1 MNLRSRGGGALAAAL
16 AVALLVPQAALAAE
30 DGEGHYGGGNGSGQG
45 GGGQGGGGAGEDG
58 GKDGSTGSIYSDLV
72 IALRDAKGVPV
83 LKEYDVPA
91 TEEEEATTEYCVQPV
106 SYEPV
111 PGLTAEKN
119 PVDQRDVYV
128 IPLQGEWW
136 TAPPAGGL
144 PVEEI
149 ETCDPQ
155 PQYAMFVH
163 EAELE
168 RLNMARTADDVIAR
182 KQADVE
188 EKLRLGSD
196 VALEAAGRIT
206 IDGEMLDASP
216 EYAGIYQSLMYS
228 GTIPGLQFHVDTANP
243 DAPKA
248 APPAEI
254 GPDATTHGYRNSR
267 FDAWELAATAIGVA
281 ASKTMPISLDAVIY
295 YNQVIGFPPEETTAA
310 AAEGTGGTGGSPS
323 TEEPRQID
331 EDWLPMIK
339 FVEDT
344 TGKRYVDYTGFSYN
358 RADTFPGSMTILNV
372 DKMRW
377 EVKPYIGT
385 VPFLNLSGDKNPD
398 TETLTGVVAFAQ
410 LADDVRSLINYY
422 HVIEGIPGIYM
433 DPVGI
438 DTTAAQ
444 LKRIT
449 DPAVDLGTLPSA
461 VFPTEPFPVTA
472 SLFNPWGGSVIEQTN
487 LKVTVDAGEAVLD
500 VGDVTAVSRPT
511 DADPN
516 SWDLPFEA
524 VSGDLVGYWGP
535 AGGFQVKP
543 GDKYVTTFDAKL
555 AADAPVGDYS
565 VTLELVGDPT
575 EATPEAGIKT
585 LATDTDTLD
594 VMANAPTVLWGA
606 TIPKLLTQ
614 AAQLQLPVRVYEPT
628 PAPAPE
634 PEATTTEDRVLQLTI
649 TGPDDD
655 GVATTTEQLKAT
667 DVRIYGEQVK
677 VTQTTDS
684 AAEADVAAAAEAQ
697 PVTDMA
703 RMTLAPTSDT
713 TDNKLVG
720 TWTVPWKVGYSDI
733 LWYVSVIDGAPVG
746 TYQFDLE
753 LLGVQ
758 SVKPATQV
766 TTVPAPAEHGQKPP
780 GTGEDDGGDGGGPVT
795 PPGNGSGG
803 GGEGDDGD
811 DDDGDGDGGGGP
823 ATPPPGGSDGPGKGV
838 HRAGGTDKIAT
849 GVLLSQERFDD
860 GEADAAVIARSDDYA
875 DALAAIPLVDAENA
889 TLLLAGSSLDKRV
902 LDEVKRAVAAN
913 GTVYIVGGDKAVS
926 PKVEAALKATGRK
939 VVRLAGTTR
948 YATAVKVAGALGTPK
963 AILLATGRDFADAL
977 AGGTAAAHLD
987 GVLLLT
993 DGKVM
998 PKATAGYLAQHRTK
1012 AAYALGGPAAAAAP
1026 KATRV
1031 VGTDRYDTAVRVA
1044 QRFFKNPAGASV
1056 AAGTRF
1062 EDALSGGAD
1071 AAAQGWPLLLTMPD
1085 RLHAATAKYVTE
1097 TRSIAAVDVYGGP
1110 KAIHEQVATALGGCL
1125 TR

>member
-16 AVALLVPQAALAAE
+16 TVALLVPQAALAAE
-30 DGEGHYGGGNGSGQG
+30 DVGAAKYGEPGGDTG
-45 GGGQGGGGAGEDG
+45 GDGGAGEDG
-58 GKDGSTGSIYSDLV
+58 GEDGSPGSIYSDLV

-83 LKEYDVPA
+83 LKRYDVPA

-119 PVDQRDVYV
+119 PVDQRDVFV

-163 EAELE
+163 EVELE
-168 RLNMARTADDVIAR
+168 RLNMARTAEDVIAR

-228 GTIPGLQFHVDTANP
+228 GTIPGLEYHDET
-243 DAPKA
+243 KST
-248 APPAEI
+248 PPAEI
-254 GPDATTHGYRNSR
+254 GPHQYMEGRKNSR

-310 AAEGTGGTGGSPS
+310 TAAEGTGGSGGSGSS

-331 EDWLPMIK
+331 ETWLPYIE
-339 FVEDT
+339 FAEDT
-344 TGKRYVDYTGFSYN
+344 TGSRYVDYTGFSYN

-377 EVKPYIGT
+377 EVLPYIGT
-385 VPFLNLSGDKNPD
+385 VPFLDLSGDKDPN

-422 HVIEGIPGIYM
+422 HAIEGIPGIYM

-438 DTTAAQ
+438 DTTTDQ

-449 DPAVDLGTLPSA
+449 EPAVDLGTLPSA
-461 VFPTEPFPVTA
+461 VFPTEPFQVTA
-472 SLFNPWGGSVIEQTN
+472 SLFNPWRGSVIEQAN
-487 LKVTVDAGEAVLD
+487 LEVTIDAGDAALEP
-500 VGDVTAVSRPT
+500 GDVTAVSRPT
-511 DADPN
+511 AEDPN
-516 SWDLPFEA
+516 SWNLPFEA
-524 VSGDLVGYWGP
+524 VGGDLVGIWGP
-535 AGGFQVKP
+535 AGGFRVEP
-543 GDKYVTTFDAKL
+543 GDKYATTFDVIL
-555 AADAPVGDYS
+555 AGDAPVGDYR
-565 VTLELVGDPT
+565 VQLDLVGDPT
-575 EATPEAGIKT
+575 EETPEEGIGT
-585 LATDTDTLD
+585 LATDTDTLK

-614 AAQLQLPVRVYEPT
+614 AEQLQLPVRVYEPT
-628 PAPAPE
+628 PEPE
-634 PEATTTEDRVLQLTI
+634 PEVEAAATEDRVLQLTI

-655 GVATTTEQLKAT
+655 GVATTVEQLAAG
-667 DVRIYGEQVK
+667 DVRIYGEQV
-677 VTQTTDS
+677 VVQESSDLE
-684 AAEADVAAAAEAQ
+684 AEAEVAAAVDAE
-697 PVTDMA
+697 PTTGMA
-703 RMTLAPTSDT
+703 RMTLALTADT

-720 TWTVPWKVGYSDI
+720 TWTVPWKAGYSDI
-733 LWYVSVIDGAPVG
+733 LWYVSVVDGAPVG

-753 LLGVQ
+753 MLGVD
-758 SVKPATQV
+758 SEKPATQV
-766 TTVPAPAEHGQKPP
+766 TTVLAPDEHGQKPP
-780 GTGEDDGGDGGGPVT
+780 GTGEDNEDGDDDGGGPVT
-795 PPGNGSGG
+795 PPGNGTGG
-803 GGEGDDGD
+803 GDG
-811 DDDGDGDGGGGP
+811 DDGDGDGGP
-823 ATPPPGGSDGPGKGV
+823 VTPPPGGSDGPGEGV

-849 GVLLSQERFDD
+849 GVLLSQERFDV

-889 TLLLAGSSLDKRV
+889 TLLLAGDALDKRV
-902 LDEVKRAVAAN
+902 LAEVKRAVAED
-913 GTVYIVGGDKAVS
+913 GTIYIVGGEKAVS
-926 PKVEAALKATGRK
+926 EKVEAALGGTGRK
-939 VVRLAGTTR
+939 VIRLAGTTR
-948 YATAVKVAGALGTPK
+948 YATAVKIAAALGRPK

-998 PKATAGYLAQHRTK
+998 PKVTAGYLAQHTTK
-1012 AAYALGGPAAAAAP
+1012 PAYALGGPAAAAAP
-1026 KATRV
+1026 KATKV

-1044 QRFFKNPAGASV
+1044 KRFFTNPTGASV

-1071 AAAQGWPLLLTMPD
+1071 AAAQGWPLLLTLQD
-1085 RLHAATAKYVTE
+1085 RLHEATAKYVTE

-1110 KAIHEQVATALGGCL
+1110 KAIQEQVATALGGCL
-1125 TR
+1125 KR